1 MRRLLP
7 LFALLFAAQPALAG
21 QRATYV
27 DDEGKKLNI
36 EVTDD
41 GNAAVKPE
49 GEEQY
54 GILRDGQFYL
64 VGREKGQLHVAR
76 MEDMAAAFDK
86 VLPPIF
92 KELFGLAA
100 KDKPKTKLKIE
111 PAGTRTVAG
120 QKGQV
125 YRVFGLDDEKP
136 NEPMEMVLT
145 REPGFQPVGQAMQQ
159 FSISTIL
166 MLAPFAGEVAAE
178 MISDMR
184 AIFAYGA
191 PLDLG
196 RFKLTKVETVP
207 IAASAA
213 ALPATPDT
221 VEQILGQLKASST
234 GPKP

>member
-1 MRRLLP
+1 MRHLLP
-7 LFALLFAAQPALAG
+7 LLALLFAAQPALAG

-36 EVTDD
+36 EVADD
-41 GNAAVKPE
+41 GNAVVRPA

-64 VGREKGQLHVAR
+64 VARENGQLHVAR

-92 KELFGLAA
+92 KQLFDMAA
-100 KDKPKTKLKIE
+100 KDKPKSKLKIE

-159 FSISTIL
+159 FSLATL
-166 MLAPFAGEVAAE
+166 LLLAPFAGQVAAD
-178 MISDMR
+178 MISEMR

-196 RFKLTKVETVP
+196 RFKLTSVETAP
-207 IAASAA
+207 IAASIAT
-213 ALPATPDT
+213 LPATPDT
-221 VEQILGQLKASST
+221 VDQIVASLKASST
-234 GPKP
+234 EPKP